1 MNNGNTGDVS
11 NIIIINM
18 KILVVDGYNVINKI
32 RDLSEI
38 ADRSLKDARYAVTE
52 LSNEY
57 KKRDGSISEVYVVF
71 DGQNQYRDLDI
82 SRPKEY
88 IFSDTGEGDRKI
100 IETIRRAAD
109 KGAVVVV
116 SDDNHVRNNARADSA
131 SLMRPVELIE
141 K

>member
-1 MNNGNTGDVS
+1 
-11 NIIIINM
+11 M
-18 KILVVDGYNVINKI
+18 KILVVDGYNVINRI

-38 ADRSLKDARYAVTE
+38 ADRSLKDAREAVTE

-57 KKRDGSISEVYVVF
+57 KKRDGGISEVYVVF

-82 SRPKEY
+82 PHPKEH

-100 IETIRRAAD
+100 IETIRRASD
-109 KGAVVVV
+109 KGAVIVV
-116 SDDNHVRNNARADSA
+116 SDDNYVRNNARAYSA

>member
-1 MNNGNTGDVS
+1 
-11 NIIIINM
+11 M

-32 RDLSEI
+32 GDLSEI
-38 ADRSLKDARYAVTE
+38 ADRNLKDARDAVTK

-57 KKRDGSISEVYVVF
+57 KKRDGGISEVYVVF

-82 SRPKEY
+82 PRRKEH

-100 IETIRRAAD
+100 IETIRRASV
-109 KGAVVVV
+109 KGTVIVV
-116 SDDNHVRNNARADSA
+116 SDDNQIRNNARAYSA
-131 SLMRPVELIE
+131 TLMRPIDLIE